1 MIVLVGVG
9 HVFNISNQVRGL
21 IVKHMPR
28 AVCIELDPGR
38 YDVLL
43 HPGRERK
50 VPVTYRLLAQLQKR
64 MAREFG
70 AEAAGS
76 EMLSAAETA
85 REIGA
90 DVLLID
96 ADASALFMQLWRE
109 MPAKERIY
117 LMFSAITG
125 FFVSRSRVE
134 KELEKFEENEEK
146 YLQQIGEQF
155 PTLKKVL
162 IDDRNR
168 LMATRIENASQRYA
182 DVLAVVGDGHIEG
195 ISKLLSGGNVQVYRL
210 RELIDDAKS
219 ATTGSSGA
227 NTVADVHFNFTYEQ
241 AP

>member
-1 MIVLVGVG
+1 MIILVGVG
-9 HVFNISNQVRGL
+9 HVFNISDQVRGL

-28 AVCIELDPGR
+28 VVCIELDPGR
-38 YDVLL
+38 YEALV
-43 HPGRERK
+43 HPDKQRK
-50 VPVTYRLLAQLQKR
+50 VSVTYRLLAQFQRR

-70 AEAAGS
+70 AEVGN

-96 ADASALFMQLWRE
+96 ADASALFMKLWRG
-109 MPAKERIY
+109 MSAKERIY
-117 LMFSAITG
+117 LMFSAMTG
-125 FFVSRSRVE
+125 FFVTRSRVE
-134 KELEKFEENEEK
+134 KELEKFEENEER

-168 LMATRIENASQRYA
+168 LMATRIESASQRYA
-182 DVLAVVGDGHIEG
+182 DVLAVIGDGHIEG
-195 ISKLLSGGNVQVYRL
+195 VSKLLSGVDVQVYRL
-210 RELIDDAKS
+210 RELIDGTKS
-219 ATTGSSGA
+219 ATAGNSGA
-227 NTVADVHFNFTYEQ
+227 NVVADAHFSYTYEQ

>member
-9 HVFNISNQVRGL
+9 HVFNISDQVREL

-38 YDVLL
+38 YEALV
-43 HPGRERK
+43 HPDKERK
-50 VPVTYRLLAQLQKR
+50 VPVTYRLLAQFQKR

-70 AEAAGS
+70 AEVGR

-90 DVLLID
+90 DTLLID
-96 ADASALFMQLWRE
+96 ADASALFSQLWRE

-117 LMFSAITG
+117 LMFSAMTG

-134 KELEKFEENEEK
+134 KELERFEENEER

-168 LMATRIENASQRYA
+168 LMAARIENAAQRYA

-195 ISKLLSGGNVQVYRL
+195 ISKLLSGADVHVYRL
-210 RELIDDAKS
+210 RELIDGAKS
-219 ATTGSSGA
+219 ATAGSSGA
-227 NTVADVHFNFTYEQ
+227 NAAADVHFSYTYEQ

>member
-9 HVFNISNQVRGL
+9 HVFNISDQVRGL

-38 YDVLL
+38 YEALL
-43 HPGRERK
+43 NPGKERK
-50 VPVTYRLLAQLQKR
+50 VPVTYRLLAQFQKR

-70 AEAAGS
+70 VEAGS
-76 EMLSAAETA
+76 EMVSAAKAA

-96 ADASALFMQLWRE
+96 ADASALFLQLWRE
-109 MPAKERIY
+109 MSAKERMY

-125 FFVSRSRVE
+125 FFISRSRVE
-134 KELEKFEENEEK
+134 KELEKFEENEER
-146 YLQQIGEQF
+146 YLQEIGEQF

-162 IDDRNR
+162 IDDRNKI
-168 LMATRIENASQRYA
+168 MATRIESASQRY
-182 DVLAVVGDGHIEG
+182 DNVLAVVGDGHIEG
-195 ISKLLSGGNVQVYRL
+195 ISRLLAGSEVQVYRL
-210 RELIDDAKS
+210 RELIDG
-219 ATTGSSGA
+219 ATQATSDDPGA
-227 NTVADVHFNFTYEQ
+227 NAVADVHFSYSYEQ

>member
-9 HVFNISNQVRGL
+9 HVFNISDQVRA
-21 IVKHMPR
+21 IVVKHMPR

-38 YDVLL
+38 YDALL
-43 HPGRERK
+43 HPDKERK
-50 VPVTYRLLAQLQKR
+50 APATYRLLAQLQKR

-70 AEAAGS
+70 AEVGK

-96 ADASALFMQLWRE
+96 ANASALFSQLWRE
-109 MPAKERIY
+109 MPVKERIS
-117 LMFSAITG
+117 LMFSAMTG
-125 FFVSRSRVE
+125 FFISRSRVE
-134 KELEKFEENEEK
+134 KELERFEENEER

-168 LMATRIENASQRYA
+168 LMATHIENAAQRYV
-182 DVLAVVGDGHIEG
+182 DVLAVVGEGHIEG
-195 ISKLLSGGNVQVYRL
+195 ISKLLSGADLQIYRL
-210 RELIDDAKS
+210 RELMEM
-219 ATTGSSGA
+219 TSSGTLGSPGSNA
-227 NTVADVHFNFTYEQ
+227 VADVHIRYTFEQ